1 MEDKEIHLI
10 DISRH
15 KPRKVT
21 VSDERKKKLKKIK
34 RKVAGGTAAGV
45 MAAGLLVNG
54 LFESPEDLMR
64 RSNASFNQPAIVQT
78 IDMDVDMDDYDDE
91 LKKIKGTQTKV
102 GFFAGV
108 RQWIMNLPT
117 AVKAVFGVPLWAIGW
132 VGMQALTLLFS
143 KILSPAFAVAL
154 KWLIGFILLAAV
166 FVLIMKLIFPNAKI
180 KDILKPRNLLPLLI
194 GAVILG
200 LADAFVPIFWAEF
213 AKWRWLILFG
223 GGLLT
228 LGVAALLFAAR
239 QNSPKPQSA

>member
-1 MEDKEIHLI
+1 MNKNEIDLI
-10 DISRH
+10 DINRH
-15 KPRKVT
+15 SPKKKT
-21 VSDERKKKLKKIK
+21 VSAEQKKKIKKIK
-34 RKVAGGTAAGV
+34 RKLAGGTAAGV

-54 LFESPEDLMR
+54 LFEDPSELMQR
-64 RSNASFNQPAIVQT
+64 NNAALNQPAIVQT
-78 IDMDVDMDDYDDE
+78 IDMDTDMDIYDDI
-91 LKKIKGTQTKV
+91 KKIKGSKTKSG

-117 AVKAVFGVPLWAIGW
+117 AVKAIVGVPLWAIGW
-132 VGMQALTLLFS
+132 VGMQALTFLFGN
-143 KILSPAFAVAL
+143 ILSPALSTVL
-154 KWLIGFILLAAV
+154 KWLIGFVILAAI

-200 LADAFVPIFWAEF
+200 LADAFVPLFWAEF

-228 LGVAALLFAAR
+228 LAASALLFAAR
-239 QNSPKPQSA
+239 QNSLKTKAA